1 MWMSWEMKCGEN
13 SRTEGRWW
21 CCLGFAILVYMTD
34 PSSRTGEKK
43 EEEEEEGRGTNGKK
57 RIHGWEGMSY
67 LLYLF
72 S

>member
-13 SRTEGRWW
+13 SRAEGRWW

-57 RIHGWEGMSY
+57 KEFMGGKG
-67 LLYLF
+67 
-72 S
+72 